1 MAYTIYNTD
10 GSVLLTL
17 GEGKIDEKNTSI
29 TLIGKNIPSYGEY
42 FNNNQVKMLANFS
55 GTDEPRSPLVG
66 QLWYD
71 TASGRMKVYDL
82 NSIFRPITNTLSADT
97 QPVELAGNDFWW
109 DTHNEQLKFTPDGQ
123 VLYTI
128 GPVDSS
134 AFGTTGWIAESI
146 NDDSGNP
153 HTITSLY
160 NGGQRVGILSTDAF
174 TFAASTSGMTS
185 VSIGLNLNT
194 SIAGIKFVGTAT
206 SADSINGLNVNT
218 FIRNDINQTTL
229 GSLTVKNNLGFVV
242 SNSVLDTLTI
252 AADTSTHIG
261 TISYNST
268 NKNFRLQ
275 VINGVDGLTSFIYAN
290 SQNKNLG
297 IWTES
302 PVYPLDVNGNTR
314 IQGNLIVQGTTTTIS
329 SSNLRIADKNIELA
343 VDQATPADSY
353 ATGGGL
359 TLHGTTDHIVSW
371 KNNGTG
377 WNFNDNANLVAD
389 PITYT
394 GVSAVGNTGADAL
407 FNVVKTD
414 GVYSVIVNNSGTG
427 YTSATS
433 IVNWTTSGASTFVS
447 NWTTSTPYVNNW
459 HTGTYTYVNVGG
471 IASGTGTGA
480 TADITIRSNLT
491 YAIFTARNPGINYQ
505 ANEIITVYG
514 TSLGG
519 TSPTNDCIITVT
531 SIGAGG
537 TISGFTVAGTSTW
550 TTSTPFTVWTTTT
563 PFNGVWSTTTA
574 ITIQNTNLLT
584 ITGNYLGGTTP
595 TNDLQL
601 RVANIGTGGTITGIT
616 YSGTATTWGYKVS
629 GSTVLTR
636 TSLGQGV
643 ISAPGLATVGIM
655 SYLTVTN
662 VEIRGNTIKT
672 VATNQTLYLDANG
685 TGNIDVSNNKIT
697 SVSTGT
703 ARLDAAN
710 IGYVDDAFY
719 KATRGSFGLTL
730 DVTRFV
736 EEYGTVDNGVKN
748 YLDLIHPISN
758 SVPDNIYDIP
768 DGARAKVL
776 CATVSIPT
784 NTATI
789 TFSPTT
795 NISVDKAGIQE
806 SASVVSGD
814 PGSIAATLQPQSYI
828 PVTTYEIQTWKVV
841 FGTWQKQ

>member
-174 TFAASTSGMTS
+174 TFAASTSGMAS

-206 SADSINGLNVNT
+206 SADSINGLNINT

-252 AADTSTHIG
+252 AADTTTHIG

-275 VINGVDGLTSFIYAN
+275 VINGVDGLTSFIYVN
-290 SQNKNLG
+290 SLNKNLG
-297 IWTES
+297 VWTES

-314 IQGNLIVQGTTTTIS
+314 IQGNLIVQGTSATIS
-329 SSNLRIADKNIELA
+329 SNNLRIADKNIELA

-353 ATGGGL
+353 ANGGGL

-394 GVSAVGNTGADAL
+394 GLSAIGVVGSGAT
-407 FNVVKTD
+407 FNIVKTD
-414 GVYSVIVNNSGTG
+414 GVYTVSIANTG
-427 YTSATS
+427 SSYTSATT
-433 IVNWTTSGASTFVS
+433 VNYWSTAGGTLIFTG
-447 NWTTSTPYVNNW
+447 WTTSTHVDMWSPLGA
-459 HTGTYTYVNVGG
+459 GTYTNVST
-471 IASGTGTGA
+471 ITSGTGTGA
-480 TADITIRSNLT
+480 TFNVTVS
-491 YAIFTARNPGINYQ
+491 PGNAYR
-505 ANEIITVYG
+505 A
-514 TSLGG
+514 
-519 TSPTNDCIITVT
+519 SPTNLGLNYRVNDTVTMLGTDLGGLSPANDAVITVT
-531 SIGAGG
+531 SATNTGSIRGG
-537 TISGFTVAGTSTW
+537 TLAGVAATTSSPYLSYW
-550 TTSTPFTVWTTTT
+550 TTSTPAIQY
-563 PFNGVWSTTTA
+563 WSTTTYVQ
-574 ITIQNTNLLT
+574 TQNTNQLK
-584 ITGNYLGGTTP
+584 ITGDNLGGTTP
-595 TNDLQL
+595 KNDLFL
-601 RVANIGTGGTITGIT
+601 TVNSTGTNGTLTGVS
-616 YSGTATTWGYKVS
+616 YSGTATTWEYKVA
-629 GSTVLTR
+629 GSTVLTK

-643 ISAPGLATVGIM
+643 ISAPGLSTVGIM

-662 VEIRGNTIKT
+662 IELRGSTIKT
-672 VATNQTLYLDANG
+672 ISSNQTLYLDANG
-685 TGNIDVSNNKIT
+685 IGTIDASYNKIT

-719 KATRGSFGLTL
+719 KATLGSFGLTL
-730 DVTRFV
+730 DITRFV
-736 EEYGTVDNGVKN
+736 DEYGTVDNGVKN

-758 SVPDNIYDIP
+758 AYPDNIYDIP

-776 CATVSIPT
+776 CATVSVPT

-789 TFSPTT
+789 TFSPTV
-795 NISVDKAGIQE
+795 NVSVDKAGVQE

-814 PGSIAATLQPQSYI
+814 SGSIAATLQPQSYI